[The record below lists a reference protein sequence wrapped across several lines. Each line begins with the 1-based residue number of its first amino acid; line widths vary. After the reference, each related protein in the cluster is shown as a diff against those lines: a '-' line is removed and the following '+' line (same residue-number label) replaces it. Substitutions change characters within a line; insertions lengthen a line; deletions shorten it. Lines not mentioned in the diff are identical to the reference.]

1 MRSTAIVL
9 ASVLVV
15 AVPALAQHG
24 EHPAGSINAS
34 VTRAVAVLS
43 PTAGN
48 QARGVV
54 TFTQNGDRVTVVAD
68 VESLTPGANHGFH
81 IHELGD
87 CSAPDA
93 ASAGG
98 HFNPTGHPHAGP
110 AAMARHGGDLGNL
123 KADAAGKAHLE
134 ITIEGISVAGMT
146 NPIIGRSV
154 IIHAQPDD
162 LKTQPT
168 GNAGARIAWGVIGI
182 AKK

>member
-1 MRSTAIVL
+1 MRGTTT
-9 ASVLVV
+9 
-15 AVPALAQHG
+15 ALALALVFAAPAIAQHEG
-24 EHPAGSINAS
+24 HGQGSINSS
-34 VTRAVAVLS
+34 VTRAVAVLG

-54 TFTQNGDRVTVVAD
+54 TFTEDGDRVKVVAD
-68 VESLTPGANHGFH
+68 VEGLTPGADHGFH

-110 AAMARHGGDLGNL
+110 MAMVRHGGDLGNL

-134 ITIEGISVAGMT
+134 LTIDGVTVHDGPTCIL
-146 NPIIGRSV
+146 GRGLIV
-154 IIHAQPDD
+154 HLREDD

-168 GNAGARIAWGVIGI
+168 GNAGPRIACGVIGVG
-182 AKK
+182 K

>member
-1 MRSTAIVL
+1 MRSTTIVL
-9 ASVLVV
+9 ALALVV

-24 EHPAGSINAS
+24 ELTAGSINAS

-43 PTAGN
+43 PTTGH
-48 QARGVV
+48 QAKGVV
-54 TFTQNGDRVTVVAD
+54 TFTQDGDKVKVVAD
-68 VESLTPGANHGFH
+68 VEGLTPGANHGFH

-110 AAMARHGGDLGNL
+110 MAMARHGGDLGNL

-134 ITIEGISVAGMT
+134 LTVDGVTVHDGPTCIL
-146 NPIIGRSV
+146 GRGLIV
-154 IIHAQPDD
+154 HLKEDD
-162 LKTQPT
+162 LTTQPT
-168 GNAGARIAWGVIGI
+168 GNAGPRIACGVIGV
-182 AKK
+182 AK